1 MGFIF
6 GVEGVLVLT
15 WSGQRVQLFEASTP
29 LGQMRMTGMTAE
41 RENRGNEERV
51 ALEENDVSKRHI
63 SDKMTKTHA

>member
-1 MGFIF
+1 
-6 GVEGVLVLT
+6 
-15 WSGQRVQLFEASTP
+15 
-29 LGQMRMTGMTAE
+29 MTAE